1 MGPKEH
7 AEVIEAEEK
16 GCASRGNYMCR
27 GSEERK
33 TVCLL
38 DCPTARRLVWLDGRE
53 QGCRGPGEPGVILR
67 ALGAPEQT
75 CIGGGKGQVCSQV
88 NLFSC
93 WIKLSLDR
101 EDLRDWKRPG
111 NESLWSQGSQDSSR
125 LLGWDRSAL
134 TLPRSFMEPWC
145 LQED

>member
-1 MGPKEH
+1 MCKQGD
-7 AEVIEAEEK
+7 
-16 GCASRGNYMCR
+16 YMCR

-38 DCPTARRLVWLDGRE
+38 DCPTARRLVWLDRRE
-53 QGCRGPGEPGVILR
+53 QGCRGPGELGVILR

-93 WIKLSLDR
+93 WVKLSLDR

-111 NESLWSQGSQDSSR
+111 SESLWSQGSQDSSR
-125 LLGWDRSAL
+125 RKAGLGQVSLDTAQIIHGAPGTKPSGVPAPWHLAL
-134 TLPRSFMEPWC
+134 
-145 LQED
+145 